1 MMQSSR
7 INLEQATL
15 SLLQEIPANS
25 DRFRN
30 EFAQRVASESTSI
43 KTDQQELFPP
53 GSRDKDRRNPS
64 AQTARRAVTV
74 NLPLTGIHHSQVAL
88 AVYDFA
94 DDRHG
99 SQVASRLLNC
109 GRGIGHSDGAG
120 CNFHHCS
127 ALTINQLALYTGLFA
142 IEAGHEVVGPMFSG
156 SDQQIAR
163 ILVFLSRLSRT
174 RH

>member
-43 KTDQQELFPP
+43 KTDQLELFTPV
-53 GSRDKDRRNPS
+53 SRNEDRRNPP

-74 NLPLTGIHHSQVAL
+74 NLPLAGIHHAQIAL
-88 AVYDFA
+88 AVYDLA
-94 DDRHG
+94 VDRHN
-99 SQVASRLLNC
+99 SYVASRFLNC
-109 GRGIGHSDGAG
+109 GRRIGHGDRTR
-120 CNFHHCS
+120 CYFHHCS
-127 ALTINQLALYTGLFA
+127 ALTIDQLALETDVLA
-142 IEAGHEVVGPMFSG
+142 TEAGHEIVGPMFSWR
-156 SDQQIAR
+156 DQ
-163 ILVFLSRLSRT
+163 
-174 RH
+174 